1 MLLKNIYENSTI
13 DVLQM
18 IKNHILNIDMS
29 KYIYDHG
36 KELLYSDEGI
46 YIEIYSD
53 MDSTNKEQFKN
64 ILVEDI
70 FPILDRY
77 WKYFEDKE
85 YFSKNES
92 NFRVEI
98 SVSSFDDVRFT
109 VEYTDSNIYVQIDNK
124 FIKKFIK

>member
-1 MLLKNIYENSTI
+1 MLLKNIYENSTKNI
-13 DVLQM
+13 LQLV
-18 IKNHILNIDMS
+18 KSYILNIDMS

-64 ILVEDI
+64 ILMDDI

-77 WKYFEDKE
+77 WKYFDDKE
-85 YFSKNES
+85 QFSKTENDY
-92 NFRVEI
+92 RVEI
-98 SVSSFDDVRFT
+98 VVSSFDDVRF
-109 VEYTDSNIYVQIDNK
+109 VIEYVNSNIYVQIDNK